1 MIGSVYNSSTCQ
13 TVGRISHK
21 GIVYYAAQMEAS
33 ASASDNN
40 FVRNGAIASSGQ
52 QRLRKNP
59 EKSANDNPIRF
70 EQRIY
75 SRIHGIT
82 KL

>member
-33 ASASDNN
+33 ALASDNN
-40 FVRNGAIASSGQ
+40 FVGEWSYRV
-52 QRLRKNP
+52 
-59 EKSANDNPIRF
+59 IR
-70 EQRIY
+70 
-75 SRIHGIT
+75 GNNV
-82 KL
+82 